1 VLVGSGEP
9 PPNDQ
14 EHICYL
20 WKDNLGYLK
29 HIIHVLLLIVQNL
42 ADIAVFVQVVKA
54 NSFTAAARDLGL
66 SRSVVSKYI
75 SRLEQNLGVR
85 LLNRTTR
92 RLRLTEAGVRFY
104 EQSRSALGQL
114 EDAEGEIHAMQA
126 APKGQLRISAPSS
139 FGVIHLAPL
148 LPELQQTYPDLSI
161 DLSIDDKMVDVVEA
175 GIDVAI
181 RIADLPDST
190 LIARRITQCRYVV
203 CASPNY
209 LEHYGTPSTP
219 DDLAQHDCLLFKFWG
234 SPVQWQFVDKDDQ
247 FADVTVRGDL
257 ISNNSLALREIL
269 LSGGGITMAPT
280 FLVGEDIQKGR
291 LTALFDD
298 FRFKPL
304 SIYAVYPHRQYLA
317 AKVRAFLE
325 FLSAHID
332 TEVPYWDTSLIV
344 RSQRPAGIKNEK
356 FRS

>member
-1 VLVGSGEP
+1 ME
-9 PPNDQ
+9 
-14 EHICYL
+14 
-20 WKDNLGYLK
+20 
-29 HIIHVLLLIVQNL
+29 NL

-54 NSFTAAARDLGL
+54 NSFTVAARDLGL

-104 EQSRSALGQL
+104 EQSRSALEQL

-148 LPELQQTYPDLSI
+148 IPELQQTYPDLSI

-209 LEHYGTPSTP
+209 LEHNGTPSTP

-234 SPVQWQFVDKDDQ
+234 LPVQWQFVDKDDQ

-257 ISNNSLALREIL
+257 ICNNSLALREIL

-298 FRFKPL
+298 YRFKSL
-304 SIYAVYPHRQYLA
+304 SIYAVYPHRKYLA

-332 TEVPYWDTSLIV
+332 TEIPYWDTSLIV
-344 RSQRPAGIKNEK
+344 KAQRPAGIENEK
-356 FRS
+356 SRR